1 MDCFATLAM
10 TEAAALSWPSSPFF
24 RQTAVTLLP
33 TPRGPIGFEQG
44 TAYSCVRDEDTRRKW
59 MSFKMIF
66 ASAAAL
72 AMAAGTPAFAAKSQN
87 QNRQVAASDAGGGAG
102 VKAREERKICRF
114 IDATESRMKRQRLCF
129 TRAEWKKF
137 DEAE

>member
-1 MDCFATLAM
+1 
-10 TEAAALSWPSSPFF
+10 
-24 RQTAVTLLP
+24 
-33 TPRGPIGFEQG
+33 
-44 TAYSCVRDEDTRRKW
+44 

-72 AMAAGTPAFAAKSQN
+72 AMAAGSPALAAKSQN
-87 QNRQVAASDAGGGAG
+87 QNQNRQAAASDSGGGAG
-102 VKAREERKICRF
+102 VDAKGERKICRY
-114 IDATESRMKRQRLCF
+114 IDATESRMKRERLCF